1 VPEIKFITKFNITT
15 NKPGI
20 AVSRCEMLVRI
31 LRKFYTR
38 SYMNSTYALAS
49 RFREVILNGT
59 WVANTN
65 YKQQLTDLSWEVATT
80 KLGSLNTIS
89 VLAQHIH
96 YYIKGVNQVFKGGSL
111 EIKDKYSFDF
121 PPIQSKDQW
130 ETFLN
135 TFWNDA
141 EEFASLVEQMP
152 EEKLEAAFFDE
163 KYGTYQRNIDGMI
176 EHSYYHLGQ
185 IVLIKKMV
193 SINN

>member
-1 VPEIKFITKFNITT
+1 
-15 NKPGI
+15 
-20 AVSRCEMLVRI
+20 
-31 LRKFYTR
+31 
-38 SYMNSTYALAS
+38 MNSTHKLAK

-65 YKQQLTDLSWEVATT
+65 FKHQLTGLDWKIATARLSTV
-80 KLGSLNTIS
+80 NTIA

-96 YYIKGVNQVFKGGSL
+96 YYIDGVKNVFKVGSL

-121 PPIQSKDQW
+121 PPIQSQEQW
-130 ETFLN
+130 ENFLSK
-135 TFWNDA
+135 FWADS

-152 EEKLEAAFFDE
+152 EEKLQQAFVDE

-185 IVLIKKMV
+185 IVLIKKMLQLQD
-193 SINN
+193 SNEAQAI